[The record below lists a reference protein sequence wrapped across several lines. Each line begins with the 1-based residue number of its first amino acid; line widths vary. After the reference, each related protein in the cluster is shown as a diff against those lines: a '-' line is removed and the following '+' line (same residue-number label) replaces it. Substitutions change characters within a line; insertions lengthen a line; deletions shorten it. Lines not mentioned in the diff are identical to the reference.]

1 MKNMTINTKQRVCG
15 ECTRCCEGW
24 LRANIKGYK
33 IYPGHPCHF
42 LGKNCT
48 IYAERP
54 ASPCKVYNCAWLTNQ
69 QLDFPEWMR
78 PDLSNVIVT
87 EKLRE
92 GITYLEIK
100 ETGQEISAV
109 VLNWLVQEVL
119 RLQKNLLYSLSGQFY
134 KIGSV
139 EFHEKSKHWG
149 YNDQI

>member
-1 MKNMTINTKQRVCG
+1 MKNMTTNNVTKERTCG

-24 LRANIKGYK
+24 LKANIKGHK

-48 IYAERP
+48 IYVGRP

-92 GITYLEIK
+92 GITYLEVK
-100 ETGQEISAV
+100 ETGREISAV

-139 EFHEKSKHWG
+139 EFHEKSKHWR
-149 YNDQI
+149 YND